1 MEVRDGACGID
12 SGGRGVDGK
21 FCGVSRWR
29 SSQQGDRE
37 PEGKIALFD
46 IRGRLA
52 WQRRVFATDDLHVFE
67 CQAPGAGIWFV
78 CLDGNCVK
86 LVSLK

>member
-1 MEVRDGACGID
+1 MAHRGGDLLD
-12 SGGRGVDGK
+12 SFGTDLHRIKDQV
-21 FCGVSRWR
+21 
-29 SSQQGDRE
+29 
-37 PEGKIALFD
+37 KITLFSLS
-46 IRGRLA
+46 GRLV
-52 WQRRVFATDDLHVFE
+52 WQRRVFASDDLHVFE